1 MHRFKRTCGVLM
13 AGALTIS
20 AFAVTGCRTGGRM
33 RDDPQTDVS
42 LNTSETTSEPYG
54 PSQTETSDITYQCPS
69 SPAKAAKAL
78 AQLHNVKGSEL
89 HSSVILSSVDINT
102 LRELGINVTC
112 EPKFETQK
120 LYNT

>member
-42 LNTSETTSEPYG
+42 LNASETTSEPYG

-69 SPAKAAKAL
+69 SPEKEAKAL
-78 AQLHNVKGSEL
+78 AQELGLPPEEL
-89 HSSVILSSVDINT
+89 HGKYDLF
-102 LRELGINVTC
+102 L
-112 EPKFETQK
+112 
-120 LYNT
+120 